1 MPQKTTKEDP
11 ASGKYVRYGLQGAI
25 LCVLAT
31 AVVLFLTVEPE
42 TWSHLSEFNW
52 WFAPVIV
59 LTIIVAWLC
68 NGGRI
73 FVISRA
79 LGHRLTY
86 AQAVSVSLSTEF
98 GIVLLFWRAAT
109 YHLYLIGGGC
119 LFFYLGG
126 HMRKVFPDGPA
137 R

>member
-11 ASGKYVRYGLQGAI
+11 AFGKYVRYGLQGAI

-86 AQAVSVSLSTEF
+86 AQAVSVSLSTESVASCF
-98 GIVLLFWRAAT
+98 FSGGPPLITSTSSAVAAFSFIWVAT
-109 YHLYLIGGGC
+109 
-119 LFFYLGG
+119 
-126 HMRKVFPDGPA
+126 
-137 R
+137 